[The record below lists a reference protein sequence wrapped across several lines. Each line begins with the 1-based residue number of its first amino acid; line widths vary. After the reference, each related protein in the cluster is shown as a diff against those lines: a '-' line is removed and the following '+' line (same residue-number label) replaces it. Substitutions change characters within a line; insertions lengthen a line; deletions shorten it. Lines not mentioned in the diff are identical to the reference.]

1 MILDANVFKLNE
13 TKIILCLLFVVFFC
27 FFFLFVSFRAILM
40 RGFDLDAS
48 DTKESKDSISSVSS
62 GSLKDWNIRGR
73 DTTVCALQHPRDY
86 YSVWV
91 SYCEI
96 YNEQAF
102 DLLDGC
108 DKKKKRIALRI
119 TEDRKGKF
127 FVKGMKFKKI
137 LKAPV

>member
-1 MILDANVFKLNE
+1 
-13 TKIILCLLFVVFFC
+13 
-27 FFFLFVSFRAILM
+27 M